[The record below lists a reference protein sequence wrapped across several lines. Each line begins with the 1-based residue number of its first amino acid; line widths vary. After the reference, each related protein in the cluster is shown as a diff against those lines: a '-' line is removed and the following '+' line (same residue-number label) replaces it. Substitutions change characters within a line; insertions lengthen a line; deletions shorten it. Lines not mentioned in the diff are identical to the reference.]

1 MSMSGLGAGNGGNM
15 GKKEEYMDKLG
26 AQLKAWGDSVDEF
39 TERAQHEALE
49 HKTKLLREI
58 EEFKARS
65 LEAQLKLRQMKETTG
80 DAWETLVAGM
90 DRAWADMKEAVRE
103 IAEKFKQPR

>member
-1 MSMSGLGAGNGGNM
+1 M
-15 GKKEEYMDKLG
+15 GKKEEYIDKLS
-26 AQLKAWGDSVDEF
+26 AQLKVWSARIDDF
-39 TERAQHEALE
+39 TEKAGHEALE

-58 EEFKARS
+58 EEFNARR
-65 LEAQLKLRQMKETTG
+65 LEAQIKLRQMRETTG

-90 DRAWADMKEAVRE
+90 DKAWADMKEAFRQ

>member
-1 MSMSGLGAGNGGNM
+1 M
-15 GKKEEYMDKLG
+15 GKKEEYMDKLN
-26 AQLKAWGDSVDEF
+26 AQLKALGDRIDEF
-39 TERAQHEALE
+39 TEKAEHEALE

-58 EEFKARS
+58 EEFNTRR
-65 LEAQLKLRQMKETTG
+65 LEAQFKLRQMKETTG

-90 DRAWADMKEAVRE
+90 DKAWADMKETVRQ